1 MAYLGYPIDANL
13 AAAAG
18 EDPELFRAL
27 GMAFAESARAQL
39 DLLQRARCDANWRT
53 AALRMQNLAASFH
66 ASELMAL
73 AEEAAAGAPGD
84 PAIVRRISALLAD
97 WPA

>member
-1 MAYLGYPIDANL
+1 
-13 AAAAG
+13 
-18 EDPELFRAL
+18 
-27 GMAFAESARAQL
+27 
-39 DLLQRARCDANWRT
+39 RT
-53 AALRMQNLAASFH
+53 AALRLQSLAASFH